1 MTTLLVGAVAYT
13 PNVVPIW
20 EGIRDYFRGAPVE
33 MDFVLFSNYERQVDA
48 LLAGH
53 VDIAWNTNLAYVRT
67 VGLTDGTCRA
77 LAMRDT
83 DVVFQSV
90 FVARRGAGLT
100 SLESLS
106 GQRIA
111 LGSKDSGQAR
121 ILPLKYLTD
130 AGVLDDNKLVIF
142 DSDVGKHGDTGRSEL
157 DALRAVVEDEADV
170 AALGIST
177 WNQLLKG
184 GELGVEAF
192 WTSPHYCHCNFT
204 ALQGLDPAVSDP
216 WVEHLLAMDW
226 DNPAHR
232 AILELEGL
240 TQWVRP
246 QLQGYTS
253 LFEAVREQNVS
264 FRW

>member
-1 MTTLLVGAVAYT
+1 MSALLIGAVAYT

-20 EGIRDYFRGAPVE
+20 EGMRDYFRGAPVE

-48 LLAGH
+48 LLAGSID
-53 VDIAWNTNLAYVRT
+53 VAWNTNLAYVRT
-67 VGLTDGTCRA
+67 VGLTEGTCQV

-83 DVVFQSV
+83 DVTFQTV
-90 FVARRGAGLT
+90 FVARQGSGYT

-106 GQRIA
+106 GQRVA
-111 LGSKDSGQAR
+111 LGSRDSGQAR
-121 ILPLKYLTD
+121 ILPTKFLAD
-130 AGVLDDNKLVIF
+130 AGVLATATVTTF

-157 DALRAVVEDEADV
+157 DALAAVLDDEADA

-177 WNQLLKG
+177 WNQLVSAG
-184 GELGVEAF
+184 DVGVEAF
-192 WTSPHYCHCNFT
+192 WTSPTYAHCNFT
-204 ALQGLDPAVSDP
+204 ALSGLDPALTVP

-226 DNPAHR
+226 EIPEQR

-240 TQWVRP
+240 TRWVRP
-246 QLQGYTS
+246 ELEGYAS
-253 LFEAVREQNVS
+253 LFDAVAEQGVS

>member
-1 MTTLLVGAVAYT
+1 MKPMIVGAVAYS

-33 MDFVLFSNYERQVDA
+33 MDFVLFSNYERQVDS
-48 LLAGH
+48 LLAGTI
-53 VDIAWNTNLAYVRT
+53 DLAWNTNLAYVRT
-67 VGLTDGTCRA
+67 VGLTEGTCQV

-83 DVVFQSV
+83 DLTFQTV
-90 FVARRGAGLT
+90 FVAREGSGYT

-106 GQRIA
+106 GQRVA
-111 LGSKDSGQAR
+111 LGSRDSGQAR
-121 ILPLKYLTD
+121 ILPTKFLAD
-130 AGVLDDNKLVIF
+130 AGVLATATVTTF

-157 DALRAVVEDEADV
+157 DALRAVLDDEADA

-177 WNQLLKG
+177 WNQLTSAG
-184 GELGVEAF
+184 DVGVEAI
-192 WTSPHYCHCNFT
+192 WTSPMYAHCNFT
-204 ALQGLDPAVSDP
+204 ALSGIDAERAGP

-226 DNPAHR
+226 NVPEQR

-240 TQWVRP
+240 TRWVRP
-246 QLQGYTS
+246 ELDGYSS
-253 LFEAVREQNVS
+253 LFEAVQEQGVS